1 MSEERGLE
9 DGVIPGGRRG
19 QPYMISKGEIREGFF
34 GSARSLKRPKG
45 KSLVQSRC
53 SSRESL
59 VRVSL
64 REWLVRSTLPED

>member
-1 MSEERGLE
+1 MSEGRGLG
-9 DGVIPGGRRG
+9 DGVMPGVG

-34 GSARSLKRPKG
+34 GSARSIKRPKG

-64 REWLVRSTLPED
+64 RERLVRSTLPED